1 MGSKLGSITFFF
13 ISHLI
18 DTIFDKFFL
27 FVYSTR
33 NLKKDQICKSGPFI
47 NAYATFFP
55 AVSIVDFVYIIDDDI
70 DLLSEKVASLHI
82 HFFCGDTCMVY
93 IEILQ
98 TIAIES
104 RSREQYAPFY
114 FDSDIICQIIRIQI
128 GSPAQT

>member
-1 MGSKLGSITFFF
+1 MGSITFF

-55 AVSIVDFVYIIDDDI
+55 AAIIAYFVYDFASDVY
-70 DLLSEKVASLHI
+70 LLPKQGASLYVYVSSCGRYQFTHSTFYRFRLTLL
-82 HFFCGDTCMVY
+82 FFPNSLCCIQYLDRHNNSGNLPQS
-93 IEILQ
+93 LQ
-98 TIAIES
+98 AN
-104 RSREQYAPFY
+104 
-114 FDSDIICQIIRIQI
+114 
-128 GSPAQT
+128 

>member
-55 AVSIVDFVYIIDDDI
+55 TVNIATFVYGFYDEIC
-70 DLLSEKVASLHI
+70 LLSEQGLLCVLMFPLAVDISLLI
-82 HFFCGDTCMVY
+82 SHFIVFN
-93 IEILQ
+93 
-98 TIAIES
+98 
-104 RSREQYAPFY
+104 
-114 FDSDIICQIIRIQI
+114 
-128 GSPAQT
+128 

>member
-55 AVSIVDFVYIIDDDI
+55 AVNIATFVYGFDDEI
-70 DLLSEKVASLHI
+70 CLLSEQDYQDYHAYQ
-82 HFFCGDTCMVY
+82 D
-93 IEILQ
+93 IEYNRENLEKLKEL
-98 TIAIES
+98 IENDKMWN
-104 RSREQYAPFY
+104 E
-114 FDSDIICQIIRIQI
+114 
-128 GSPAQT
+128 